1 MSRDQWLDGLEPGDA
16 VLIVYPGMYSPI
28 KPTAGELRATVGTV
42 DVEKIYL
49 RANGYNGPALWVW
62 RDNGVHYGDQ
72 AEWFIKPPNAGPDY
86 PNPILALERDEAAW

>member
-49 RANGYNGPALWVW
+49 RWNPRLSST
-62 RDNGVHYGDQ
+62 
-72 AEWFIKPPNAGPDY
+72 PPVPDR
-86 PNPILALERDEAAW
+86 LLR